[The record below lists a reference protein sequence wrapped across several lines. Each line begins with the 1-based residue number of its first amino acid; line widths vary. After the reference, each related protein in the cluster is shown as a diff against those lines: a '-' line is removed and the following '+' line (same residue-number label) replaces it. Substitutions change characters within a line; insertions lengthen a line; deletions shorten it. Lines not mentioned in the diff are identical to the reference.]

1 MKNKVLFLIGCG
13 LLSTLPYN
21 STAQE
26 KPAEETTRQIQQIAA
41 DIPTHPEEAAQ
52 QFHEL
57 LKGKN
62 KKNVSLLVAVGNAYL
77 AHNSLEE
84 AQTYADKAL
93 KTEPRSAEACVLAG
107 DIALARKRWEKP
119 VDITN
124 KPFCS
129 MQTATKLTT
138 NTHGPTSESI
148 RPCRLKC
155 LPN

>member
-1 MKNKVLFLIGCG
+1 MKNKILFLIGCG

-41 DIPTHPEEAAQ
+41 NSPTHPEEAAQ

-77 AHNSLEE
+77 SHNSLDE

-107 DIALARKRWEKP
+107 DI
-119 VDITN
+119 TN

-129 MQTATKLTT
+129 MRTATKLTT
-138 NTHGPTSESI
+138 STHGPTSESI
-148 RPCRLKC
+148 RLCRLKC